1 MVKILMG
8 LAAVVVIA
16 VGGFFGFE
24 FYTQHRITS
33 EVEAAFEQIRT
44 GGGKAS
50 HGKVSFDLRSRTLKI
65 ADIATESATQPP
77 VRVKVAS
84 ITASGVG
91 QTDAARFSADAI
103 EAIDFELNARMAAG
117 ADWQVAYKVPRIAAK
132 DFSGPAS
139 LPQPPASS
147 SMIDQYRF
155 LIEQLS
161 AVTASSITAPS
172 VAGTMNS
179 GNPALGSGEFAYSNV
194 TLRDI
199 KAGKIAA
206 VTADRMTY
214 TGTSQPK
221 GKAEKVTGDLANL
234 TAQDV
239 DAVAAAIILDPQRAN
254 DDQYYRVY
262 RQITAGAYTISS
274 GQGPAVRIE
283 GLTVDDIGAR
293 PSRLQLAALLATIP
307 SGTAQPTPAQ
317 AREMMERMAKIYE
330 GLRIGNAELRGFSM
344 DMPEGG
350 FKLASL
356 RFSLENGKTGEF
368 ALEGFD
374 GRTPQGPVKLTRF
387 ALKSLDIA
395 GLLRMT
401 AMFSNPAQPPPPD
414 QALGMIA
421 LLEGA
426 ELKGFAAPYKNTG
439 RPINVDLV
447 SLDWGQFIGPIPSK
461 ARLTAKMS
469 GPLDASHPGQRM
481 LIAAGLDKMAIDL
494 DLGTTWTEASRAFVL
509 EPVTVELG
517 GMLKA
522 SARISLANV
531 PREVFSI
538 NPVQSAVMAT
548 QIEAGTIDLTVRD
561 LGGVDLAVAHYARM
575 QNISRD
581 AARKAIVDD
590 IRNSAATTTGTGNP
604 DAVAAAE
611 ALARFIETP
620 GTTLTLKLTP
630 RAKVPALQLFQ
641 ALKIDPLDALAKFRI
656 EASTAL

>member
-1 MVKILMG
+1 MVKILLG
-8 LAAVVVIA
+8 LVAAVVIA

-24 FYTQHRITS
+24 FYTQHRIAS
-33 EVEAAFEQIRT
+33 EVETAFEQIRA

-50 HGKVSFDLRSRTLKI
+50 HGKVSFDLKSRTLRI
-65 ADIATESATQPP
+65 ADITTESASQPP
-77 VRVKVAS
+77 VTLKIGS
-84 ITASGVG
+84 FTALGVG
-91 QTDAARFSADAI
+91 QPDATRFSADAI
-103 EAIDFELNARMAAG
+103 EASDLELNTRMPAG
-117 ADWQVAYKVPRIAAK
+117 ADWQVTYKVPRITAK
-132 DFSGPAS
+132 DFSGPAN
-139 LPQPPASS
+139 LPRPPATSS
-147 SMIDQYRF
+147 VIDLYR
-155 LIEQLS
+155 LVIEQLG

-179 GNPALGSGEFAYSNV
+179 GNPALGNGEFAYSNLAV
-194 TLRDI
+194 RDI

-206 VTADRMTY
+206 VTLDRMTF
-214 TGTSQPK
+214 TATSQPK
-221 GKAEKVTGDLANL
+221 GKPEKVTGDLANL
-234 TAQDV
+234 AVQDV
-239 DAVAAAIILDPQRAN
+239 DMVAAAAILDPQRSN
-254 DDQYYRVY
+254 DEQYYRVY
-262 RQITAGAYTISS
+262 RQVTAGAYTITS
-274 GQGPAVRIE
+274 GQGPAVRID
-283 GLTVDDIGAR
+283 GLTADDIGAR

-317 AREMMERMAKIYE
+317 AREMMERMARIYE
-330 GLRIGNAELRGFSM
+330 GVRIGSAEMRGLSM

-368 ALEGFD
+368 AVEGFD
-374 GRTPQGPVKLTRF
+374 GRTPQGPVKLARF
-387 ALKSLDIA
+387 ALKSVDIA

-401 AMFSNPAQPPPPD
+401 ALFSNPAQPPAPD

-447 SLDWGQFIGPIPSK
+447 SLDWGQFVGPIPSK

-469 GPLDASHPGQRM
+469 GPLDATHPGQRM

-494 DLGTTWTEASRAFVL
+494 DLGTAWTEASRSFVL

-531 PREVFSI
+531 PREAFSI
-538 NPVQSAVMAT
+538 NPLQAVAVAT
-548 QIEAGTIDLTVRD
+548 LIEAGTIELTVRD
-561 LGGVDLAVAHYARM
+561 LGVVDLAVAHYART
-575 QNISRD
+575 QNVSRD
-581 AARKAIVDD
+581 AARQAIVED
-590 IRNSAATTTGTGNP
+590 IRSSAATSGTSNA

-620 GTTLTLKLTP
+620 RTTLTLKLTP
-630 RAKVPALQLFQ
+630 LGKVPAMQLFQ
-641 ALKIDPLDALAKFRI
+641 ALKTDPLDALSKFRI
-656 EASTAL
+656 ESTTAL

>member
-8 LAAVVVIA
+8 LAAAVVIA

-24 FYTQHRITS
+24 FYTQHRIEG
-33 EVEAAFEQIRT
+33 EVATAFEQIRAT
-44 GGGKAS
+44 GGKAS

-65 ADIATESATQPP
+65 ADIATESASQPP
-77 VRVKVAS
+77 VSVKIAS

-91 QTDAARFSADAI
+91 QPDAARFSADAI
-103 EAIDFELNARMAAG
+103 EAIDLELNARMAAG
-117 ADWQVAYKVPRIAAK
+117 ADWQVTYKVPRIAAK

-139 LPQPPASS
+139 LPRPPASS

-155 LIEQLS
+155 LIEQLG
-161 AVTASSITAPS
+161 ALTASSITVPS
-172 VAGTMNS
+172 VAGAMNS

-206 VTADRMTY
+206 VTADRMTF
-214 TGTSQPK
+214 TGTTQAK

-234 TAQDV
+234 AAQDV
-239 DAVAAAIILDPQRAN
+239 DAVAAATILDPQRAN

-262 RQITAGAYTISS
+262 RQITAGPYTIIS
-274 GQGPAVRIE
+274 GQGPKVRID

-307 SGTAQPTPAQ
+307 SGTAQLTPAQ
-317 AREMMERMAKIYE
+317 SREMIEKMAKIYE
-330 GLRIGNAELRGFSM
+330 GVRIGNAEMRDFSM

-350 FKLASL
+350 FKLASM

-368 ALEGFD
+368 AIEGFD
-374 GRTPQGPVKLTRF
+374 GRTPQGPVKLSRF

-401 AMFSNPAQPPPPD
+401 ALFSNPAQPPPPD
-414 QALGMIA
+414 QTLGMIA

-426 ELKGFAAPYKNTG
+426 ELKGFTAPYKNTG

-447 SLDWGQFIGPIPSK
+447 NLDWGQFVGPIPSK
-461 ARLTAKMS
+461 ARLIAKMS
-469 GPLDASHPGQRM
+469 SPLDTTHPGQRM

-494 DLGTTWTEASRAFVL
+494 DLGTAWTEASRSFVL
-509 EPVTVELG
+509 EPATVELG

-522 SARISLANV
+522 SARVSLGNV

-538 NPVQSAVMAT
+538 NPIQAAAVAT
-548 QIEAGTIDLTVRD
+548 QIEAGEIEFTVRD

-581 AARKAIVDD
+581 AARQAIVQDIRASAAKTATSNPDAEAIVD
-590 IRNSAATTTGTGNP
+590 
-604 DAVAAAE
+604 

-620 GTTLTLKLTP
+620 RTTLTIKLTP
-630 RAKVPALQLFQ
+630 LGKVQAMQLFQ
-641 ALKIDPLDALAKFRI
+641 MLQTDPLIALAQFRI
-656 EASTAL
+656 EASTGL